1 MLLYIETALELDL
14 SPVESCEIF
23 GKELIGIVPGEA
35 LSDDNVTN
43 LIELVKEFS
52 GKEMFLAMFGVW
64 ETEDGGWVAGASTVT
79 RNQKT

>member
-52 GKEMFLAMFGVW
+52 GKEMFLAMFGV
-64 ETEDGGWVAGASTVT
+64 
-79 RNQKT
+79 